1 MRVFSIILAL
11 SPPPPLLVMD
21 RHGRS
26 REGAIIGRR
35 TTFGTGAE
43 IFNIHGDRSRVSIG
57 ADGCLN
63 GHLQVFAHEGRI
75 EIGDWFYL
83 GPGSTVWSSD
93 PKGIKIGNRVLV
105 SSNVAIHDTNSHPM
119 DPKKRFSQ
127 TEAIW
132 RTGHPRTD
140 PGIRSAPVTIGD
152 DVWIGMGAIIMKGVT
167 IGDRSI
173 ISAGAIVRSDV
184 PANSLVR
191 ADLTNDMM
199 RLAAAH

>member
-11 SPPPPLLVMD
+11 RRRFWSWIAT
-21 RHGRS
+21 GAA
-26 REGAIIGRR
+26 RESAIIGPR
-35 TTFGTGAE
+35 TRFGAGAE
-43 IFNIHGDRSRVSIG
+43 IFNIHGDRSRVKIG
-57 ADGCLN
+57 ADGR
-63 GHLQVFAHEGRI
+63 VFAHEGRI

-83 GPGSTVWSSD
+83 GAGSTIWSSD

-119 DPKKRFSQ
+119 DAKKRFAQ

-140 PGIRSAPVTIGD
+140 PGIRAAPVTMGD
-152 DVWIGMGAIIMKGVT
+152 DVWIGTGAIIMKGVT

-184 PANSLVR
+184 PADSLVR
-191 ADLTNDMM
+191 ADFSNELM
-199 RLAAAH
+199 RLAAAHQ

>member
-11 SPPPPLLVMD
+11 RRRFWSWIAT
-21 RHGRS
+21 GAA
-26 REGAIIGRR
+26 RESAIIGRR
-35 TTFGTGAE
+35 TTFGAGAE

-57 ADGCLN
+57 ADGRLD

-83 GPGSTVWSSD
+83 GAGSTVWSSD

-119 DPKKRFSQ
+119 DAKKRFAQ

-140 PGIRSAPVTIGD
+140 PSIRSAPVTIGD
-152 DVWIGMGAIIMKGVT
+152 DVWIGTGAIIMKGVT

-184 PANSLVR
+184 PADSLVR
-191 ADLTNDMM
+191 ADLSNDVM
-199 RLAAAH
+199 RLAAAHQ